1 MSRFLN
7 QTMSDIRG
15 GRQTWRVIVF
25 LSGPAFALALVAT
38 VLQTPIH

>member
-1 MSRFLN
+1 MSRFIN

-25 LSGPAFALALVAT
+25 LSGPAFALAVIAT
-38 VLQTPIH
+38 VLQPVH